1 MFHLPIPLLE
11 KVLRPVIVYLCLIG
25 FLRLFGKRELAQL
38 NPFDLVVLLSLSN
51 TVQNA
56 IIGDDNSI
64 TGGIVGAF
72 ALLAINWIVVRI
84 LFRLPKV
91 NEALEGDET
100 VLIRDGQIDY
110 AAMKKETLT
119 EVELLS
125 VIHKQGL
132 DDISEVKKCVLE
144 PNGTFY
150 VEARKPSTEEAEIA
164 GLQSAVEALTREVQL
179 MRAELPSR

>member
-1 MFHLPIPLLE
+1 
-11 KVLRPVIVYLCLIG
+11 
-25 FLRLFGKRELAQL
+25 L

-64 TGGIVGAF
+64 TGGIIGAF
-72 ALLAINWIVVRI
+72 SLLAVNWIVVRI

-100 VLIRDGQIDY
+100 VLIRDGQVDH
-110 AAMKKETLT
+110 AALKKETLS
-119 EVELLS
+119 ELELLS

-132 DDISEVKKCVLE
+132 DDFSEVKKCVLE

-150 VEARKPSTEEAEIA
+150 VEARTPSTEESEIA

-179 MRAELPSR
+179 MRAQLASQ